1 MQEIWTRIEN
11 WIKVKA
17 PEVFEVIQVGATEA
31 QIRQL
36 EEFLAIKLPEDVK
49 SLYRVCDGQLDYS
62 YGVIEGRELLSLD
75 RIKEEWIVW
84 QELIDAGDFNDENG
98 IDQACEP
105 DAGIQNVWM
114 SKKWI
119 PLTYDGAGNHYCLD
133 LDPAEGGTV
142 GQIITVWHDAPYRE
156 IIAPSVRD
164 WLDEYAQALESDKF
178 VFSEEYGIVEAD
190 SI

>member
-98 IDQACEP
+98 IDLSCEP
-105 DAGIQNVWM
+105 DLGIQNVWM